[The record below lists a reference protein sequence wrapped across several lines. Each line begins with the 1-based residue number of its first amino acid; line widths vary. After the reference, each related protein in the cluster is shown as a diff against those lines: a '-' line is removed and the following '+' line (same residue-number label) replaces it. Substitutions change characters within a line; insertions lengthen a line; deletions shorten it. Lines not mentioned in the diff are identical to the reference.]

1 MKLPLLKLL
10 ALLPAVLAAS
20 DVIDL
25 TKGSFKG
32 EIDTADLALVE
43 FFAPWCG
50 HCKNLAPEYEEAATI
65 LKKSGIKL
73 AKVDCTEEQDLCQ
86 DFEVSGYPTLKVFR
100 NGTPTEYNGPR
111 KADGIV
117 SYMNK
122 QNLPAVTDLT
132 AETHDDFTT
141 VDKVVVIA
149 YGDKKNVIPES
160 FTEYANSARDN
171 FVFGK
176 FEGAPPASAPKQA
189 KAGSIVLYRD
199 FDDPVVFGAKNIADV
214 KKEDIAEWVKTQ
226 SLPIFAELG
235 PENFGSYAEHGLPI
249 AYLFADPEDVKGRT
263 TITDGLKEITST
275 LRGLVNFVWI
285 DGVKFAQYGAS
296 LGAKTDKL
304 PVFLV
309 QNLGT
314 QSKYILEKD
323 TTAANIEKFVK
334 DVVDGVAKPFVKSE
348 PLPESQDGPVYHLT
362 NLGWN
367 TLFDDKSKDIF
378 VEFYAPWCGHCQRL
392 APIWD
397 QLGEE
402 YKGSN
407 VVIAKM
413 DAQENDLPADTP
425 FQIQGFPTL
434 KFRAAGTDEFIDYN
448 GDRSLESLQEFIIEN
463 GKTAS
468 AKEKRA
474 AADADVDEEL
484 ESLIKDTK
492 ESKESAAHDEL

>member
-20 DVIDL
+20 DVLDL
-25 TKGSFKG
+25 TKDTFKSQ
-32 EIDTADLALVE
+32 IDNADLALVE

-50 HCKNLAPEYEEAATI
+50 HCKNLAPHYEEAATI

-73 AKVDCTEEQDLCQ
+73 AKVDCTEEQDLCG
-86 DFEVSGYPTLKVFR
+86 DFEVTGYPTLKVFR

-132 AETHDDFTT
+132 ADTHDDFTK

-149 YGDKKNVIPES
+149 YGDKKNAIPAS
-160 FTEYANSARDN
+160 FDEYANSARDN
-171 FVFGK
+171 YVFGK
-176 FEGAPPASAPKQA
+176 FEGAVPASAPKKA
-189 KAGSIVLYRD
+189 KVGSIVLYRD
-199 FDDPVVFGAKNIADV
+199 FDEPVIFPGKADAS
-214 KKEDIAEWVKTQ
+214 KEDIAEWVKTQ
-226 SLPIFAELG
+226 SLPVFAELG
-235 PENFGSYAEHGLPI
+235 PENFGAYAEHGLPI
-249 AYLFADPEDVKGRT
+249 AYLFADPEDTKGRT

-285 DGVKFAQYGAS
+285 DGVKFAEYGKS
-296 LGAKTDKL
+296 LGGKTDKL
-304 PVFLV
+304 PVFIV

-314 QSKYILEKD
+314 QAKYVLDKD

-348 PLPESQDGPVYHLT
+348 PIPETQDGPVYHLT
-362 NLGWN
+362 NAGWD
-367 TLFDDKSKDIF
+367 TLFDDKTKDIF

-402 YKGSN
+402 YKNSN

-413 DAQENDLPADTP
+413 DAQENDLPTSAG

-434 KFRAAGTDEFIDYN
+434 KFRAAGSDEFIDYN
-448 GDRSLESLQEFIIEN
+448 GDRSLESLQEFIVEN
-463 GKTAS
+463 GKTKS
-468 AKEKRA
+468 AAEKRA
-474 AADADVDEEL
+474 AADASVDEEL
-484 ESLIKDTK
+484 DKIVADADEPK
-492 ESKESAAHDEL
+492 ETAAHDEL